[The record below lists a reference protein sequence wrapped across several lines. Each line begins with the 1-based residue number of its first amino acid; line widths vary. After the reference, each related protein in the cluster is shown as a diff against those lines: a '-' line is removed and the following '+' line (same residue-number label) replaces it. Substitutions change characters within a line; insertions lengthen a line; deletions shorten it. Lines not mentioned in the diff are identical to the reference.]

1 METLLRQKS
10 EEKDVHFQG
19 QMQDFDHG
27 DKKVRK
33 RMETLL
39 RQKSEEKDVHF
50 QGRMQDFDQGAIIGL

>member
-10 EEKDVHFQG
+10 EENDVHFQG

-27 DKKVRK
+27 GRKVRN

-39 RQKSEEKDVHF
+39 RQKSEEQNGDTSK
-50 QGRMQDFDQGAIIGL
+50 AEK